1 MCIRQP
7 VVWSRN
13 EIELELDTLHKVAEL
28 IQLVKMV
35 KQADVLQL
43 VKMHKLAELG
53 YIVFHQIVIWT

>member
-13 EIELELDTLHKVAEL
+13 EIELELDTLRKVAEL

-35 KQADVLQL
+35 KQADFL
-43 VKMHKLAELG
+43 
-53 YIVFHQIVIWT
+53 

>member
-7 VVWSRN
+7 VVWSWN
-13 EIELELDTLHKVAEL
+13 EIELELDTLCKVAEL

-35 KQADVLQL
+35 KQADFLWL
-43 VKMHKLAELG
+43 NKMHKLAELG

>member
-13 EIELELDTLHKVAEL
+13 EIELELDTLCKVAEL

-35 KQADVLQL
+35 KQADFLWL
-43 VKMHKLAELG
+43 NKMHKLAELG

>member
-13 EIELELDTLHKVAEL
+13 EIELELDTLRKVAEL

-35 KQADVLQL
+35 KQTDFLWL
-43 VKMHKLAELG
+43 NKMHKLAELG